1 MTRRCVNYQDFFYS
15 GSELILSFAF
25 MFLGDFNLVDN
36 VIDRKNTLKGESR
49 VISSD
54 QNIIDSLECFL
65 NLPFSTQKH
74 PSDHRTALKYTLSDF
89 TQLIYCYTEQLLCDS
104 SF

>member
-1 MTRRCVNYQDFFYS
+1 MNILDDQDLFYS

-36 VIDRKNTLKGESR
+36 VIDRKKTLKGESR

-74 PSDHRTALKYTLSDF
+74 PSDHIELH
-89 TQLIYCYTEQLLCDS
+89 
-104 SF
+104 